1 MSWFIGNEFFLIP
14 AFGAAVFIFAYT
26 SSEKIINFL
35 HTRSLGSREEVLRLM
50 DAMFIEVDAKKVTW
64 AMLLSSFG
72 IGCLLFLAT
81 WPNIVPGFILGAAV
95 TIIGWSIPPMLVKNL
110 WERRC
115 DRFTNQ
121 MVDGLTIMANGIKA
135 GLSVPQA
142 LERVV
147 ENMSGPI
154 SQEFGLVLNKVRLGM
169 AVEEALNELGDRIPR
184 QDVQMFVTAIN
195 ILKET
200 GGNLAETFAT
210 IVMTIRERQKIEK
223 KIQALTAQGMMQ
235 AVIITLVP
243 FVLFGVFYVIDPNYI
258 MPLLT
263 TPLGWFALALM
274 LALQVIG
281 GVMMKKVV
289 TIKV

>member
-1 MSWFIGNEFFLIP
+1 MSWLLGNEFLLIP
-14 AFGAAVFIFAYT
+14 IFGAAVFVFSYSTAD
-26 SSEKIINFL
+26 KIMAFL
-35 HTRSLGSREEVLRLM
+35 HQRSLGNREEVLRLL
-50 DAMFIEVDAKKVTW
+50 DAMFVEVDKRKVTW

-72 IGCLLFLAT
+72 VGCLFFLAT
-81 WPNIVPGFILGAAV
+81 WPNVIPGFILGAAI
-95 TIIGWSIPPMLVKNL
+95 TIIGWSIPPLVVKTL

-135 GLSVPQA
+135 GLSVPQS

-154 SQEFGLVLNKVRLGM
+154 SQEFGLVLNKIRLGM

-200 GGNLAETFAT
+200 GGNLAETFST

-243 FVLFGVFYVIDPNYI
+243 FVLFGVFYIIDKNYI

-281 GVMMKKVV
+281 GVMMKKIV